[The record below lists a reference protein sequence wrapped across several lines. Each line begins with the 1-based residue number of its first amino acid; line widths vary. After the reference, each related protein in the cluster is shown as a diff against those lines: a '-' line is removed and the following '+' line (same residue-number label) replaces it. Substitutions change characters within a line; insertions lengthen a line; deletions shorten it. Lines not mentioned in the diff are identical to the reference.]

1 MKVKKI
7 ALIVLPALVF
17 CLVATGAAL
26 AMSSANFNLH
36 WSALSGGGGE
46 RNSANYIL
54 NDNIGDLPAGGMSD
68 NYKLGS
74 VLQYIASGVEYIPG
88 DANGDK
94 VVNIF
99 DMTKVARII
108 LEMDD
113 PTPGAD
119 ANQDGYINIFD
130 MTKIARIILELE

>member
-1 MKVKKI
+1 MRKATFI
-7 ALIVLPALVF
+7 IIGLLLFLLIG
-17 CLVATGAAL
+17 GAAL

-46 RNSANYIL
+46 RSSASYIL
-54 NDNIGDLPAGGMSD
+54 NDNTGGLPAGGMSD

-74 VLQYIASGVEYIPG
+74 VLQYTASGVEYIPG

-99 DMTKVARII
+99 DMTK
-108 LEMDD
+108 
-113 PTPGAD
+113 
-119 ANQDGYINIFD
+119 
-130 MTKIARIILELE
+130 IARIILELD